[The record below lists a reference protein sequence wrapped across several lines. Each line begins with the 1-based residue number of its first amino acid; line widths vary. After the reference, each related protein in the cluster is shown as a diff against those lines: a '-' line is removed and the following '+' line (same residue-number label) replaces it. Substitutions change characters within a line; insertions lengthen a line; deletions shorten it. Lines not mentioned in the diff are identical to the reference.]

1 MKPLNL
7 KSVTEKLSNAM
18 IIAIV
23 VAGTITLAFINQV
36 NAEGTLMSKLFLV
49 FLGAII
55 TFQVLPGLMLI
66 GGMIK
71 GIFSLGHRKE
81 AHEKVDSSAH
91 K

>member
-7 KSVTEKLSNAM
+7 KAVTERMSNVM

-36 NAEGTLMSKLFLV
+36 TAEGTLMSKLFLV

-71 GIFSLGHRKE
+71 GLVTMGRKA
-81 AHEKVDSSAH
+81 AHEKADSSAH